1 MIEMLQEPFF
11 RAGLI
16 GCCMVAAICS
26 FLGVYVVLKRIVF
39 VSAALAQ
46 ASSAGVA
53 LALLVG
59 LSPIHFS
66 LFFTLAGLAVFAFI
80 PFRRKIPVEGF
91 IGFGYIAASALAILF
106 VARNPAGEARA
117 LNILFGNILTVSPRE
132 LVMLSIIFP
141 LVLLTHYLFYKEF
154 LMVSFDYEMARAL
167 QMRANLW
174 NLVLFLTIGITIS
187 FAIKVAGSLLVFTFL
202 AIPAMTARLVGN
214 RMQSMF
220 VFSVLFGVG
229 AAVLGLHF
237 AVEFNLP
244 SGPSVAAT
252 SGAFL
257 LVVGAGALLSQR
269 ARTAKAL
276 ATLVAVAICLAPTL
290 AA

>member
-1 MIEMLQEPFF
+1 MIEMLGEPFF
-11 RAGLI
+11 RSGLI

-53 LALLVG
+53 LALWVG

-66 LFFTLAGLAVFAFI
+66 LFFALVGLIVFACI
-80 PFRRKIPVEGF
+80 PFRRQIPAEGF
-91 IGFGYIAASALAILF
+91 IGFGYILASALAILF

-132 LVMLSIIFP
+132 LAMLAVIFP
-141 LVLLTHYLFYKEF
+141 LVALVHYLFYKEF
-154 LMVSFDYEMARAL
+154 LLVSFDYEMARAL
-167 QMRANLW
+167 QMRADVW
-174 NLVLFLTIGITIS
+174 NLILLLTIGVTIS
-187 FAIKVAGSLLVFTFL
+187 FAIKAAGSLLVFTFL
-202 AIPAMTARLVGN
+202 VIPAMTARLVSGGM
-214 RMQSMF
+214 RSMF
-220 VFSVLFGVG
+220 TYSVAFGVS
-229 AAVLGLHF
+229 AAVLGLHL
-237 AVEFNLP
+237 AVEMNLP

-257 LVVGAGALLSQR
+257 FTMAAAALLSQR
-269 ARTAKAL
+269 MRTARP
-276 ATLVAVAICLAPTL
+276 VAVL
-290 AA
+290 AAVAACLVRALLA